1 MESNAGI
8 ILLVE
13 DSEDF
18 ATLIGAHLRRA
29 FADLPIVRLE
39 RLAQCQDELGKND
52 YSVILLD
59 LNLPDSSGL
68 KTLEAVLSTNRRT
81 PIVVLTGVEDE
92 TLAVEAVRIGA
103 QDYILKDALHLGTLV
118 RSVRFAIERS
128 QRRETDIALSHALGE
143 LDAARAAQQRLF
155 PQAAP
160 EIAGFD
166 IAGISLP
173 AASAGGDYFDYLNLP
188 DGRLLSVVGDVSG
201 HGLSSAL
208 LMVEVRAC
216 LHTLTNF
223 SSDLSKCFA
232 FLEKYL
238 SAGPLSRHFLTM
250 FGLAL
255 NSIDATYEFIGA
267 GHTGYHIHSNGE
279 IRDLR
284 TENALLG
291 FELNGSFEKSPPQKM
306 ESGDVIFIPTDGLH
320 ETHNSE
326 KDMYGEARLL
336 ELVTSL
342 RAMPSAAII
351 DAVRDDIDEFRGETQ
366 QQDDVTAI
374 IIKRL

>member
-1 MESNAGI
+1 M
-8 ILLVE
+8 
-13 DSEDF
+13 
-18 ATLIGAHLRRA
+18 
-29 FADLPIVRLE
+29 
-39 RLAQCQDELGKND
+39 
-52 YSVILLD
+52 
-59 LNLPDSSGL
+59 
-68 KTLEAVLSTNRRT
+68 
-81 PIVVLTGVEDE
+81 
-92 TLAVEAVRIGA
+92 
-103 QDYILKDALHLGTLV
+103 
-118 RSVRFAIERS
+118 
-128 QRRETDIALSHALGE
+128 
-143 LDAARAAQQRLF
+143 
-155 PQAAP
+155 
-160 EIAGFD
+160 
-166 IAGISLP
+166 
-173 AASAGGDYFDYLNLP
+173 
-188 DGRLLSVVGDVSG
+188 
-201 HGLSSAL
+201 
-208 LMVEVRAC
+208 
-216 LHTLTNF
+216 
-223 SSDLSKCFA
+223 
-232 FLEKYL
+232 
-238 SAGPLSRHFLTM
+238 
-250 FGLAL
+250 